1 MNKDYTK
8 KFQHEIIKIHIL
20 ITASCFVFIL
30 CLYFYMDYFY
40 NGAFINFLQEFF
52 GWDFAHF
59 ALRNQRT
66 IIFMIIMMV
75 ILLNSIIVEIY
86 AIQKI
91 SRVFSQIQIL
101 FQKDDQRIVLDESLY
116 ELENDLNALKRESI
130 ENEKK
135 AVNYATLRN
144 TTLRRSALSF
154 AATKSELDTGE
165 PIYIQLAWNVGGAHA
180 VVVSGY
186 NTSAGTLTIVD
197 PAKGCGTKSFS
208 YNSMITGCT
217 FQSGTGKW
225 SNSITI

>member
-1 MNKDYTK
+1 MIDKKGCVMRSLFK
-8 KFQHEIIKIHIL
+8 KFIA
-20 ITASCFVFIL
+20 ITTLSTIFITSANAVYVYRYQQEQTNWCWAASAQMMGHTMGRDVTQSAIV
-30 CLYFYMDYFY
+30 DYVL
-40 NGAFINFLQEFF
+40 G
-52 GWDFAHF
+52 
-59 ALRNQRT
+59 T
-66 IIFMIIMMV
+66 IANV
-75 ILLNSIIVEIY
+75 TSG
-86 AIQKI
+86 
-91 SRVFSQIQIL
+91 
-101 FQKDDQRIVLDESLY
+101 D
-116 ELENDLNALKRESI
+116 I

>member
-91 SRVFSQIQIL
+91 FV
-101 FQKDDQRIVLDESLY
+101 
-116 ELENDLNALKRESI
+116 
-130 ENEKK
+130 
-135 AVNYATLRN
+135 
-144 TTLRRSALSF
+144 
-154 AATKSELDTGE
+154 
-165 PIYIQLAWNVGGAHA
+165 
-180 VVVSGY
+180 
-186 NTSAGTLTIVD
+186 
-197 PAKGCGTKSFS
+197 
-208 YNSMITGCT
+208 
-217 FQSGTGKW
+217 
-225 SNSITI
+225 

>member
-1 MNKDYTK
+1 MRY
-8 KFQHEIIKIHIL
+8 EI
-20 ITASCFVFIL
+20 F
-30 CLYFYMDYFY
+30 
-40 NGAFINFLQEFF
+40 
-52 GWDFAHF
+52 
-59 ALRNQRT
+59 
-66 IIFMIIMMV
+66 
-75 ILLNSIIVEIY
+75 
-86 AIQKI
+86 IQKI
-91 SRVFSQIQIL
+91 YCYYDPFYNFYNFRQCSICIQIPTRTNKL
-101 FQKDDQRIVLDESLY
+101 VLGCQCTNDGTHQGRDVTQSAIVDYVLGTIANVTSGD
-116 ELENDLNALKRESI
+116 I